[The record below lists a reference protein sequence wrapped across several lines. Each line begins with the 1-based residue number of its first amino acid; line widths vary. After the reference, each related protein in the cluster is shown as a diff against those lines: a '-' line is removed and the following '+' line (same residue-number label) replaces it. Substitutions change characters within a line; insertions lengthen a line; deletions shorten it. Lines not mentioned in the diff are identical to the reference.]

1 MTPTPER
8 LRADTV
14 FGFLDATTASEK
26 IFNPILITNR
36 NNNTMLRAI
45 RNELRRSTQLVF
57 SVAFITTSALAQLK
71 QELLD
76 YWSRGGRGTIIT
88 STYRD
93 FNTPDTFRELLT
105 LTGIERSIGIRAV
118 GACAS

>member
-1 MTPTPER
+1 
-8 LRADTV
+8 
-14 FGFLDATTASEK
+14 
-26 IFNPILITNR
+26 
-36 NNNTMLRAI
+36 MLRAI

>member
-76 YWSRGGRGTIIT
+76 YWSRRG
-88 STYRD
+88 
-93 FNTPDTFRELLT
+93 
-105 LTGIERSIGIRAV
+105 
-118 GACAS
+118 